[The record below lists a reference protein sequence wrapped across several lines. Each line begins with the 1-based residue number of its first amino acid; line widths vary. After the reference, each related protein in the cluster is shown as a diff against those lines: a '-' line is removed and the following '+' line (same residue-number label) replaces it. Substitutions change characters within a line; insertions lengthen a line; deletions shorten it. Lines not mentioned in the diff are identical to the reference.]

1 MNFKSNIKP
10 RNPEK
15 KHKKKKDI
23 LNNLYA
29 LFNCRDAFE
38 SRIFLIK
45 IEGTDFL
52 DLATLDKV
60 FDNPNLKIL
69 TPK

>member
-15 KHKKKKDI
+15 KHKKKYI

-45 IEGTDFL
+45 IEGTDLL
-52 DLATLDKV
+52 DLATLEKV
-60 FDNPNLKIL
+60 FDNSNLKIL